1 MENVK
6 IPGYRIE
13 KKIGKGGM
21 SSVYLAVQESLD
33 RKVALKFLKDPEMPD
48 FCERFMNEAK
58 FVASLVHKNIV
69 TIYDIGRIDNYFFIS
84 MEHLEGGDLT
94 EKIERGLDLDQALRI
109 MEDAAEVL
117 YFVHEKGYVHRDVKP
132 PNIMFRK
139 NGELVLTDFG
149 IAKHIQQ
156 DSSLTVTGAI
166 LGSPYYLSP
175 ERAEDSKNVD
185 AKADIYSLGV
195 MFYEMLTGERPFK
208 GKTFSGVIL
217 AHINNPIPRLPEEL
231 SRFQPLLD
239 RMIAKDPEERIGSC
253 REIIE
258 TLRSLKTQGDRID
271 GTPSLGEQA
280 RNESDGA
287 ERADGDKPMSTSR
300 KGGVSKVAMAA
311 AVVLVLGGVVAAGLL
326 MGPSLFRK
334 PSERVD
340 AEKTKQTVAEPAGEQ
355 AAPEIAIDL
364 EAKKIK
370 RYLDQA
376 QACLES
382 YKLTTPEK
390 DNARYYFN
398 QILALDPEHDSARK
412 GFSEIGTRY
421 AWLAKKEM
429 ENQELDK
436 ARTHVDLGLSVDPG
450 NEKLRE
456 LKDQLEK
463 KEQPEEGFSLTK
475 SLKKWFGDEKER
487 DEKE

>member
-1 MENVK
+1 
-6 IPGYRIE
+6 
-13 KKIGKGGM
+13 M
-21 SSVYLAVQESLD
+21 SSVYLAVQESLE

-58 FVASLVHKNIV
+58 FVASLTHKNIV
-69 TIYDIGRIDNYFFIS
+69 TIYDIGRVDNFFYIS
-84 MEHLEGGDLT
+84 MEHLEGGDLK
-94 EKIERGLDLDQALRI
+94 EKIDRGLELEQTLQI

-117 YFVHEKGYVHRDVKP
+117 FFVHEKGYVHRDVKP

-239 RMIAKDPEERIGSC
+239 RMIAKDPEDRIGSC

-258 TLRSLKTQGDRID
+258 ALRSLKTEGGQVAGATSSGNSSQSEIEEAKGID
-271 GTPSLGEQA
+271 GDNRISA
-280 RNESDGA
+280 
-287 ERADGDKPMSTSR
+287 SR
-300 KGGVSKVAMAA
+300 KGGFSKVAKAV
-311 AVVLVLGGVVAAGLL
+311 AVVLVLGAMVAAGFL
-326 MGPSLFRK
+326 MGPKLFQK
-334 PSERVD
+334 SAETVD
-340 AEKTKQTVAEPAGEQ
+340 AEKTEKLVSEPAGGQ
-355 AAPEIAIDL
+355 AASEVSVDA
-364 EAKKIK
+364 EAKKIESYS
-370 RYLDQA
+370 RLA
-376 QACLES
+376 QACLEG

-390 DNARYYFN
+390 DNACYYYRK
-398 QILALDPEHDSARK
+398 ILALDPGNASAK
-412 GFSEIGTRY
+412 NGFSEIGTRY
-421 AWLAKKEM
+421 AWLAKKEL
-429 ENQELDK
+429 ENEELDK

-450 NEKLRE
+450 NEKLLE
-456 LKDQLEK
+456 LKGQLD
-463 KEQPEEGFSLTK
+463 EGFSFTK
-475 SLKKWFGDEKER
+475 SLRKWFGDEKE
-487 DEKE
+487 